1 MENQHQ
7 PMNSEKGKSSRKVTF
22 LSTPRPQKDP
32 LAADN
37 DAPPNVLVPK
47 DGTDLAEI
55 KERLHDVDPKVFVSE
70 IETRKGMLERAHK
83 PDGNLFDSDIL
94 HAMSLD
100 FNYDDPS
107 NLLDED
113 FVSQAGGLIEED
125 EGEFEE
131 FDLAAL
137 EEEMEAE
144 EPVQI
149 PKFTGFLRPAP
160 RDAPSNSKRSI
171 NEIGD
176 EDNDDDYEEMDDE
189 EDRKTI
195 FTNYSMTSSSIYR
208 NQGLQDID
216 EHFERLYEKEYAND
230 DDIGGLDDTEAK
242 GDVEI
247 QNSNQIKHMKKEVK
261 VARQRNH
268 DDVYKPEVVTDHHRN
283 AIIGDSDNEDDL
295 VETEVV
301 TRENRVDCESILSF
315 NSTLYNHPRL
325 IVEGNGKRRRNT
337 LKSTDIDMANED
349 DDCDARSRSGKPAHS
364 IASSRASVLSRL
376 SVRPPD
382 ETPQDKK
389 ARKKA
394 LKLYRHER
402 RQERKQNQAI
412 FKKEKSNLAKQEK
425 NNQPTLRLA

>member
-1 MENQHQ
+1 M
-7 PMNSEKGKSSRKVTF
+7 SGKNNRKVTF
-22 LSTPRPQKDP
+22 LLTPRPQKDP

-37 DAPPNVLVPK
+37 EAPPNVLVPK
-47 DGTDLAEI
+47 DGTDIGEI
-55 KERLHDVDPKVFVSE
+55 KERLNDVDPQVFISE
-70 IETRKGMLERAHK
+70 TETRKGMLDRAHK

-94 HAMSLD
+94 KAMSGD
-100 FNYDDPS
+100 FNYTDPNNIIDD
-107 NLLDED
+107 D
-113 FVSQAGGLIEED
+113 FFEQAGGLIEED

-149 PKFTGFLRPAP
+149 PRFTGFLRPAP
-160 RDAPSNSKRSI
+160 RDASSNSSNLNKI
-171 NEIGD
+171 KDVNH
-176 EDNDDDYEEMDDE
+176 NDDDDDEDGEDYEDMDDE
-189 EDRKTI
+189 EERKTV
-195 FTNYSMTSSSIYR
+195 FTNYSMTSSAIYR
-208 NQGLQDID
+208 NEGLQEID
-216 EHFERLYEKEYAND
+216 QHFERLYEKEYAND
-230 DDIGGLDDTEAK
+230 DDIGGLEDTEAK
-242 GDVEI
+242 GEVEI
-247 QNSNQIKHMKKEVK
+247 QNSNQIKHMKREVK
-261 VARQRNH
+261 IARQRNH
-268 DDVYKPEVVTDHHRN
+268 DDVYEPEVVTEHHKN

-301 TRENRVDCESILSF
+301 TRENRVDCESILTF

-325 IVEGNGKRRRNT
+325 IVEGNGKRRRT
-337 LKSTDIDMANED
+337 SVKSTDVDMTNED
-349 DDCDARSRSGKPAHS
+349 DDCDVRSRSGKPTHS

-376 SVRPPD
+376 SIRPPN
-382 ETPQDKK
+382 ESPQDKR

-412 FKKEKSNLAKQEK
+412 FKKEQTNLAKQEK